1 MVADEGWQG
10 LRAEYTLEAT
20 NLALPTISL
29 AEFKAFG
36 GVNAY
41 QADLPFASTISAVEL
56 GNEGMLTTNELLT
69 ISETLAVDETTPII
83 LSLEYLDPSSSE
95 RLVSNMLFYPDG
107 SIAPD
112 HDGDLIVDTLDDLP
126 FNPDESDDSDG
137 DGIGNN
143 ADFDDDNDGLTDEE
157 EATLGTDPVNPDT
170 DGDSLDDGFEVAE
183 GLNPLDGTDC
193 PAYLCEASSLLKLI
207 LLLEEL

>member
-1 MVADEGWQG
+1 
-10 LRAEYTLEAT
+10 
-20 NLALPTISL
+20 
-29 AEFKAFG
+29 
-36 GVNAY
+36 
-41 QADLPFASTISAVEL
+41 L
-56 GNEGMLTTNELLT
+56 GNEGMLTTNELLK

-143 ADFDDDNDGLTDEE
+143 ADFDDDNDGLTDEK